1 MKILQR
7 KSEKIALEARTVMVE
22 ILMIHAVKYTGR
34 KGKLKEAGVT
44 GSNLSCSQHV

>member
-7 KSEKIALEARTVMVE
+7 KREKIALEARTVMVE

-34 KGKLKEAGVT
+34 KGKLKEAGMAVAI
-44 GSNLSCSQHV
+44 